1 MKKNFIL
8 ILTILSISLLSNCSS
23 KGEFIYDKSDYNS
36 LVPSWMQIGATD
48 ESEKVEE
55 TKDEDTD
62 ATWWNPFS
70 WF

>member
-1 MKKNFIL
+1 MFNTCIKELSNEKNFYFNSNY
-8 ILTILSISLLSNCSS
+8 TIDIIIIKLFI

-55 TKDEDTD
+55 TKL
-62 ATWWNPFS
+62 N
-70 WF
+70 